1 MSTWGTSQTFAFF
14 WVISSNWAGVAC
26 FLLWWFDFL
35 CLDKLF
41 MSLGTN
47 FSIFCIHL
55 WLCAAKIVSVCDKAV
70 AFSLSKLRFK
80 IPLFLKNCR
89 IINVCGIIQITFPQF
104 HWYVPCFFSSVF
116 DDFLIFELAFFCIV
130 RVGNSLGSSCSSW
143 KYRIPFFQLFFFG
156 KHF

>member
-1 MSTWGTSQTFAFF
+1 MSTCGTSQTVAFF
-14 WVISSNWAGVAC
+14 LSVSSNWAWLLVFC
-26 FLLWWFDFL
+26 FCDSTFFVRTNSFL
-35 CLDKLF
+35 
-41 MSLGTN
+41 SLGTN

>member
-1 MSTWGTSQTFAFF
+1 MSTWGTDPKNLLFFVIFSTWAWLIVFCFCDSTFF
-14 WVISSNWAGVAC
+14 VRTNS
-26 FLLWWFDFL
+26 FLL
-35 CLDKLF
+35 
-41 MSLGTN
+41 LGTN

-89 IINVCGIIQITFPQF
+89 IINVCGIIQITFPKF
-104 HWYVPCFFSSVF
+104 HWYVSCFFFFGIRWLSYIWTC
-116 DDFLIFELAFFCIV
+116 FLLL
-130 RVGNSLGSSCSSW
+130 VGNSLGSSCSSW
-143 KYRIPFFQLFFFG
+143 KYRFPCFQLFFFG